1 MSIDISTVRLWFER
15 AMPAPT
21 DRQRATQVGCH
32 VEEYA
37 EMLDALGI
45 DSGRERRFSD
55 RIKSSGEFMPFDDAA
70 EKAELLDAL
79 CDQIV
84 TAVGVAHA
92 FGLDIAGG
100 LAEVNASNWSKFDE
114 QGQPIFQPNG
124 KIAKGPNYRKPDLSR
139 FV

>member
-32 VEEYA
+32 IEEYA
-37 EMLDALGI
+37 EMLDAFGL
-45 DSGRERRFSD
+45 DSGKERRLSD
-55 RIKSSGEFMPFDDAA
+55 RIKASGEFFPFDDAA

>member
-15 AMPAPT
+15 AMPTPT
-21 DRQRATQVGCH
+21 DCQRATQVGCH
-32 VEEYA
+32 IEEFG
-37 EMLDALGI
+37 EMLDALGMASVRVRLLSN
-45 DSGRERRFSD
+45 DL
-55 RIKSSGEFMPFDDAA
+55 KYPGEFSAVGNTAD
-70 EKAELLDAL
+70 KVELLDAL

-114 QGQPIFQPNG
+114 QGQPIFQPSG